1 VTRGLVPFTCL
12 ARRTTSRVSVGTAFA
27 SAAALLVVAA
37 GVAAQVDSTA
47 RRDSTAR
54 DSTAR
59 RDTTA
64 RDTTPKYLPTF
75 PEPIVPGPLPPGVR
89 YTFTADSF
97 VLSNVQTL
105 SDLLTHIPGV
115 YVARGGIYGSAEPVL
130 YGGRGGAG
138 LEVFRDGVP
147 YLPLGRDSVFLDP
160 ARISLAPLER
170 VEVIVLPAALRVYL
184 VTLRQRST
192 ETASQ
197 VGVATGEVRTA
208 NYRGA
213 YLRRWRSGLGLSLVA
228 DYNNND
234 GIAGTSSAPFNSVDL
249 WLKAEYMRTPRLG
262 VSYQVMS
269 STWHRSE
276 ASGTSGTLT
285 DNWRSERRDAMLRVF
300 AAARTDGL
308 GPRLQASFITTHTRR
323 DSAVAD
329 RSLSQAVLEVSN
341 DWSRAHLGLTL
352 RRLDDSRPWQLEGTG
367 AWSPFPA
374 ITVAGD
380 ARHAVYDRDRTGN
393 RAHLA
398 AGLALPAGLSLHG
411 DLAWARDLQAPADS
425 ADRIQRTVDASAA
438 VRWDRSWITLEL
450 GGASRDPFA
459 PIGRPAGLGSLDS
472 LGPTP
477 RTRYVTA
484 HGAVRLLPGLELAG
498 WYFDP
503 RREGGNDFEPPS
515 HARTSLTFYSK
526 FWRVYRSGIFALRG
540 ELALESWSRGTAG
553 FGSGTLRTLP
563 GKSFGEVNVE
573 LRIAG
578 VTIFW
583 IQRNLT
589 LTRGSYVPG
598 LDYPRRFQFYGVRW
612 LFTN

>member
-1 VTRGLVPFTCL
+1 VR
-12 ARRTTSRVSVGTAFA
+12 VGTALA
-27 SAAALLVVAA
+27 STAALLVVAA
-37 GVAAQVDSTA
+37 GAAAQVDSTA
-47 RRDSTAR
+47 RRDSTGR

-64 RDTTPKYLPTF
+64 RDTTPHYLPTF
-75 PEPIVPGPLPPGVR
+75 PEPIVSGPLPRGAR

-105 SDLLTHIPGV
+105 SDLLAHIPGV
-115 YVARGGIYGSAEPVL
+115 YVARGGVYGAAEPVL
-130 YGGRGGAG
+130 YGGRGAAG
-138 LEVFRDGVP
+138 LEIYWDGVP
-147 YLPLGRDSVFLDP
+147 YLPQGRDSVFLDP

-170 VEVIVLPAALRVYL
+170 VDVIVLPAALRVYL

-197 VGVATGEVRTA
+197 VGIATGEVRTA

-213 YLRRWRSGLGLSLVA
+213 YLHRWRSGLGVSLVA
-228 DYNNND
+228 DYNNTD
-234 GIAGTSSAPFNSVDL
+234 GIAGTSSTAFNSVDL
-249 WLKAEYMRTPRLG
+249 WLKAEYVPTPRFG
-262 VSYQVMS
+262 ASYQVVS
-269 STWHRSE
+269 SRWHRDGE
-276 ASGTSGTLT
+276 SGSGGPLT
-285 DNWRSERRDAMLRVF
+285 ESWRSERRDAMVRVF
-300 AAARTDGL
+300 AAARNDGL
-308 GPRLQASFITTHTRR
+308 GPRIQASFTTTHTRR

-329 RSLSQAVLEVSN
+329 RSLSQAALEVQN
-341 DWSRAHLGLTL
+341 DWPRAHLGFAV
-352 RRLDDSRPWQLEGTG
+352 RRLDDARPWQFEGTA
-367 AWSPFPA
+367 AWAPLPVL
-374 ITVAGD
+374 TLAGD
-380 ARHAVYDRDRTGN
+380 ARRAIYDRDRTGS

-398 AGLALPAGLSLHG
+398 AGLGLPAGLSLHG
-411 DLAWARDLQAPADS
+411 DVAWARDLQAPVDS
-425 ADRIQRTVDASAA
+425 ADRIQRTVDGSAA

-450 GGASRDPFA
+450 GGGSRDPFA
-459 PIGRPAGLGSLDS
+459 PIGHPAGLASLDS
-472 LGPTP
+472 LAPTQH
-477 RTRYVTA
+477 TRYVTA
-484 HGAVRLLPGLELAG
+484 HASLRLLPGLELAG
-498 WYFDP
+498 WYFNP
-503 RREGGNDFEPPS
+503 LVGGGSDFEPPS

-553 FGSGTLRTLP
+553 FQAGALQPLP
-563 GKSFGEVNVE
+563 GKSFGEVNIE